1 MNALLL
7 LALTSTIVLRSGDLI
22 VVGGPVQRENG
33 VVTFRSDGLL
43 YSLPAS
49 EVVAIEGAPPEAPGG
64 KPEGRLSAGAVR
76 KLAVSEEERTRLIAE
91 LEQNHSGT
99 PPQPQKNLESRPPA
113 PTPAEWRQQTQEEW
127 SWRRQARAHEE
138 AIVKAK
144 ENLQLLE
151 SRVEELRSK
160 IRGLLVLGF
169 TPRHFTYD
177 STQLERTLRQIPA
190 AELEVTRA
198 ERAFAQFREDARR
211 QGVLPGWLR

>member
-1 MNALLL
+1 MNALLV

-49 EVVAIEGAPPEAPGG
+49 EVVAIEGAPPEAQGG
-64 KPEGRLSAGAVR
+64 RPEGQLSTGAAVR
-76 KLAVSEEERTRLIAE
+76 KLAVSEEERKRLIAE

-99 PPQPQKNLESRPPA
+99 PAQPQKNLESRPA
-113 PTPAEWRQQTQEEW
+113 PTPSEQRQQSQEEW

-138 AIVKAK
+138 AVVRAK

-151 SRVEELRSK
+151 SRVEDLRAK
-160 IRGLLVLGF
+160 IRSLVVLGF
-169 TPRHFTYD
+169 RPRQFTYD